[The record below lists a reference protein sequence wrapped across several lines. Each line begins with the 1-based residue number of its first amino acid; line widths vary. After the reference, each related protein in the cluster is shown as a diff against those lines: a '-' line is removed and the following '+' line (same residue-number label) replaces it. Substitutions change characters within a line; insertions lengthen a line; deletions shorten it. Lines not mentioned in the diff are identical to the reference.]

1 MRTLLHSAAIV
12 AALSI
17 SSIAPAATPP
27 TPSQETTGSPRTGI
41 EAMPASTRQPG
52 GYNNYC
58 QTWRAY
64 RAKDR
69 ALFGAC
75 LADD

>member
-1 MRTLLHSAAIV
+1 MIRLVVLLTAF
-12 AALSI
+12 ALS
-17 SSIAPAATPP
+17 SAYAASAPPDPHTPD
-27 TPSQETTGSPRTGI
+27 RVGI
-41 EAMPASTRQPG
+41 EASGPSTRQPG

-58 QTWRAY
+58 QTWQDS

-75 LADD
+75 LSP

>member
-1 MRTLLHSAAIV
+1 MRSIIFVLT
-12 AALSI
+12 ALVVSTGGAFA
-17 SSIAPAATPP
+17 STEPGSPGA
-27 TPSQETTGSPRTGI
+27 GSPRTGY
-41 EAMPASTRQPG
+41 EATVASTRQPG

-58 QTWRAY
+58 QTWRVY